1 MNKRELVGRFA
12 GDEDE
17 RIILARVLDQ
27 MERAA
32 QRSVPCATQ
41 FLSPAQRAAAEGM
54 LDACGVRDPLFF
66 GGYEGAERTVCV
78 FLPDYL
84 TPEDYLAGD
93 ELPIGAVEAAFPAG
107 ASLTHRDM
115 LGSLMGLGL
124 TRDRLGDI
132 LLSDGRA
139 QIVAAA
145 EAVPILLS
153 QLSKAGRY
161 PLRLREIPLIELSPA
176 PARVR
181 LIHDTVAALR
191 LDAVAAAGC
200 PVEMV
205 LDALSAGQLVC
216 AGMAGEE
223 LCTAAAARGLVLV
236 DYFQREDL
244 TVMNAV
250 ATAEGAIQL
259 AMEELPV
266 TLCGARALVVGFG
279 RIGRLLAP
287 RLAALGA
294 EVTAAA
300 RRGEQRAL
308 ARAMGLRAAGTE
320 HMARILHSCTLAVNT
335 APAMVLGREEL
346 AALPED
352 ALVIDLASPPGGV
365 DFAAARA
372 LGVNA
377 LWARGLPGRVAPV
390 SAAGYIRDAVYH
402 IMEELGV

>member
-107 ASLTHRDM
+107 ADLTHRDM

-191 LDAVAAAGC
+191 LDAVAAAGFS
-200 PVEMV
+200 
-205 LDALSAGQLVC
+205 LSRGKAADLISAGRMSLNHRECCKADRTVAQGDVLTC
-216 AGMAGEE
+216 
-223 LCTAAAARGLVLV
+223 RGLGKCVLK
-236 DYFQREDL
+236 
-244 TVMNAV
+244 TVG
-250 ATAEGAIQL
+250 GAS
-259 AMEELPV
+259 
-266 TLCGARALVVGFG
+266 RKG
-279 RIGRLLAP
+279 RIII
-287 RLAALGA
+287 
-294 EVTAAA
+294 E
-300 RRGEQRAL
+300 
-308 ARAMGLRAAGTE
+308 
-320 HMARILHSCTLAVNT
+320 
-335 APAMVLGREEL
+335 
-346 AALPED
+346 
-352 ALVIDLASPPGGV
+352 
-365 DFAAARA
+365 
-372 LGVNA
+372 
-377 LWARGLPGRVAPV
+377 
-390 SAAGYIRDAVYH
+390 
-402 IMEELGV
+402 MERYL